1 MLRKKVFTIGAAS
14 MNDHKVRLSHH
25 DPRWKQEYE
34 QMRSCVFDAAQG
46 WVTAVEHV
54 GSTYFPRMI
63 ARPSIDLVAGLVEG
77 GNMLETAD
85 YLEGLNF
92 QRLPLPKWISDKNA
106 LVFLKDGQKP
116 LSYQVILTDW
126 KGPLWYRL
134 LRMRMWFE
142 KRPHDL
148 QRLVQA
154 KLHLLNSQV
163 DSVEYERGKTIFFSA
178 LEDQI
183 EASEEK
189 Q

>member
-1 MLRKKVFTIGAAS
+1 
-14 MNDHKVRLSHH
+14 
-25 DPRWKQEYE
+25 
-34 QMRSCVFDAAQG
+34 
-46 WVTAVEHV
+46 
-54 GSTYFPRMI
+54 
-63 ARPSIDLVAGLVEG
+63 
-77 GNMLETAD
+77 MLETAD

>member
-1 MLRKKVFTIGAAS
+1 

-25 DPRWKQEYE
+25 DPRWKQEFE

-54 GSTYFPRMI
+54 GSTYFPTII

-106 LVFLKDGQKP
+106 LVF
-116 LSYQVILTDW
+116 
-126 KGPLWYRL
+126 
-134 LRMRMWFE
+134 FE
-142 KRPHDL
+142 GWSEAFVVSSDL
-148 QRLVQA
+148 NGLEGA
-154 KLHLLNSQV
+154 
-163 DSVEYERGKTIFFSA
+163 SVVSITEN
-178 LEDQI
+178 EDVV
-183 EASEEK
+183 
-189 Q
+189 